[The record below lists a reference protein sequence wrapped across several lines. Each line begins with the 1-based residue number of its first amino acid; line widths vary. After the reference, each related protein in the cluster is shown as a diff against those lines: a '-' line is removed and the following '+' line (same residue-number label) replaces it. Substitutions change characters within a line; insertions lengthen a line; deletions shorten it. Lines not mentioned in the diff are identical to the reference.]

1 MFRFDAAVSTHNGLT
16 VNKRTLL
23 FALRYF
29 ACLFAVGFA
38 LGLIRV
44 PLLVPHLG
52 ERMAELLE
60 APVMLAAIVSIASR
74 LVHAAQRAH
83 EPVRYAQ
90 AGVLALLLLLMVEF
104 SVVLGL
110 RGLSLAD
117 YLAARDVVAG
127 SVYGLLLLL
136 FAAAPAALAH
146 RARRRTEGR

>member
-1 MFRFDAAVSTHNGLT
+1 M
-16 VNKRTLL
+16 NKPTLL

-44 PLLVPHLG
+44 PLLVPRLG

-60 APVMLAAIVSIASR
+60 APVMLVAIVSIASR
-74 LVHAAQRAH
+74 LVRTAQRAG

-90 AGVLALLLLLMVEF
+90 AGVIALLWLLMVEF

-110 RGLSLAD
+110 RGLSLAA
-117 YLAARDVVAG
+117 YLASRDVIAG
-127 SVYGLLLLL
+127 GVYAVLLLV
-136 FAAAPAALAH
+136 FAAAPAVIAHLAG
-146 RARRRTEGR
+146 RSAEGR

>member
-1 MFRFDAAVSTHNGLT
+1 
-16 VNKRTLL
+16 VNKPTLL

-44 PLLVPHLG
+44 PLLVPRLG

-60 APVMLAAIVSIASR
+60 APVMIAAIVSIAAK
-74 LVHAAQRAH
+74 LVHAAQRAG

-90 AGVLALLLLLMVEF
+90 AGVLALLWLLMVEF

-117 YLAARDVVAG
+117 YVAARDVIAG
-127 SVYGLLLLL
+127 SVYGALLLV
-136 FAAAPAALAH
+136 FAAAPAVIAH
-146 RARRRTEGR
+146 LARRSTEHL